1 MTIRM
6 YFNSLFF
13 FQANEFLECVGGSSS
28 IYGLQPDTVSSLLIT
43 LLPPI
48 ENDYKPRYQMP
59 NVETPSTEVKMRVL
73 EMLLQALKENAGFQ
87 IPVVSGILSPTC
99 IRYDCPLTQYNEFF
113 FCYSAHWRK
122 WNWMLK
128 RCSH

>member
-1 MTIRM
+1 MAIRM

-99 IRYDCPLTQYNEFF
+99 MLHVFVMIVHWLYIMNFF
-113 FCYSAHWRK
+113 FVTVLAGGDGTGC
-122 WNWMLK
+122 
-128 RCSH
+128 